1 MRIKRYR
8 NGIELIREKGDKA
21 ISHESTVTH
30 HIRQLLN
37 ARDGYRQGQRD
48 AWTRFYP
55 NRVGLTASRQGVRRG
70 KVWYWHERY
79 QIELAHAKFNAG
91 RVFYQKA

>member
-37 ARDGYRQGQRD
+37 ARDKVGR
-48 AWTRFYP
+48 WTRFYP
-55 NRVGLTASRQGVRRG
+55 CRVSLTDCRQGVRRG
-70 KVWYWHERY
+70 NVCYWHERY
-79 QIELAHAKFNAG
+79 AVEAAHRAFNSG
-91 RVFYQKA
+91 RVFYLKA